1 MSESTPVPRGSAP
14 VPQDPPANETMSLAA
29 ANRLETLRTLRPA
42 QVILTV
48 GVAVVVT
55 TVLVLSIGRLAG
67 FTKLGDR
74 LSGATWSWLG
84 LCALGQI
91 GVFVGY
97 AGAFRTSVAAA
108 GDLFGEPTD
117 TGSDSTDTD
126 TDPEGDTA
134 STSASTDTDDDTAST
149 SASTDTEGDTAS
161 ASTDTD
167 DDTEGDTASASTD
180 TDDDTE
186 GDTASA
192 STDTDDDTEGDT
204 ASASTDA
211 GTGGVPGGAFAN
223 RRGPRVGV
231 WYSLKVALAGFG
243 LTQLVAA
250 GGAAGMAFTFWVM
263 RRLGFSKKNALV
275 QLITL
280 NTAVYFVFGGLGW
293 LGALVGLVDPAVP
306 KAMAVGWVA
315 GFAVVIALALWFTQ
329 PQRKATFGAA
339 EDGPRLRRALAVG
352 VSAAAR
358 VRDCTHTA
366 DGRRLLAWSLL
377 YWAGDLVS
385 LWAALRAFGVTVSA
399 TAIVGA
405 YVTGY
410 LAQSVPIPLI
420 ATGGV
425 DAATTFTLTAVGV
438 PIEVA
443 LLGVVAHR
451 VFAFWLPV
459 IPGLWSATSLVR
471 DEMPANGR
479 RGRLLPGGRG
489 A

>member
-1 MSESTPVPRGSAP
+1 MS
-14 VPQDPPANETMSLAA
+14 PAAT
-29 ANRLETLRTLRPA
+29 NRLEILRTLRPA

-48 GVAVVVT
+48 GVAVLVT
-55 TVLVLSIGRLAG
+55 TVLVLAIGRLAG

-74 LSGATWSWLG
+74 LSGATWGWLG

-91 GVFVGY
+91 GVFIGY
-97 AGAFRTSVAAA
+97 AGAFRTSVAGS
-108 GDLFGEPTD
+108 GDLFGEPGD
-117 TGSDSTDTD
+117 SGSNSTESYTAVG
-126 TDPEGDTA
+126 GDL
-134 STSASTDTDDDTAST
+134 
-149 SASTDTEGDTAS
+149 
-161 ASTDTD
+161 
-167 DDTEGDTASASTD
+167 
-180 TDDDTE
+180 
-186 GDTASA
+186 
-192 STDTDDDTEGDT
+192 
-204 ASASTDA
+204 
-211 GTGGVPGGAFAN
+211 AN

-263 RRLGFSKKNALV
+263 RRLGFSKKNAMV

-280 NTAVYFVFGGLGW
+280 NTAVYFVFGGIGW
-293 LGALVGLVDPAVP
+293 LGALVGLADPAVP
-306 KAMAVGWVA
+306 RAMAVSWLA
-315 GFAVVIALALWFTQ
+315 GFAAVIALALWFTQ
-329 PQRKATFGAA
+329 PERAAALTSA
-339 EDGPRLRRALAVG
+339 EDAPRFRRALAVG

-358 VRDCTHTA
+358 VRGLTHTA

-399 TAIVGA
+399 TALVGA

-459 IPGLWSATSLVR
+459 IPGLWSATALVR
-471 DEMPANGR
+471 DEMPAKDGHPKR
-479 RGRLLPGGRG
+479 
-489 A
+489 

>member
-29 ANRLETLRTLRPA
+29 ANRLEALRTLRPA

-55 TVLVLSIGRLAG
+55 AVLVLSIGRLAG

-74 LSGATWSWLG
+74 LSGATWGWLG

-117 TGSDSTDTD
+117 TGTASASTGTD
-126 TDPEGDTA
+126 DDPEGDT
-134 STSASTDTDDDTAST
+134 
-149 SASTDTEGDTAS
+149 
-161 ASTDTD
+161 
-167 DDTEGDTASASTD
+167 
-180 TDDDTE
+180 
-186 GDTASA
+186 
-192 STDTDDDTEGDT
+192 
-204 ASASTDA
+204 

-223 RRGPRVGV
+223 RRGPRVGI

-280 NTAVYFVFGGLGW
+280 NTAVYFVFGWLGW

-306 KAMAVGWVA
+306 KAMAVGWLV
-315 GFAVVIALALWFTQ
+315 GFAAVIALALWFTQ
-329 PQRKATFGAA
+329 PQRKATFDAA

-425 DAATTFTLTAVGV
+425 DAATTFTLTVVGV

>member
-1 MSESTPVPRGSAP
+1 MSESTPAPSGSAH
-14 VPQDPPANETMSLAA
+14 VPQDPPATEAMSPAA
-29 ANRLETLRTLRPA
+29 MNRLEALRTLRPA

-74 LSGATWSWLG
+74 LSGATWGWLG

-91 GVFVGY
+91 GVFIGY
-97 AGAFRTSVAAA
+97 AGAFRTSVAGS
-108 GDLFGEPTD
+108 GDLFGEPGDIGSGGTD
-117 TGSDSTDTD
+117 SYTAVG
-126 TDPEGDTA
+126 GDL
-134 STSASTDTDDDTAST
+134 
-149 SASTDTEGDTAS
+149 
-161 ASTDTD
+161 
-167 DDTEGDTASASTD
+167 
-180 TDDDTE
+180 
-186 GDTASA
+186 
-192 STDTDDDTEGDT
+192 
-204 ASASTDA
+204 
-211 GTGGVPGGAFAN
+211 AN
-223 RRGPRVGV
+223 RRGPRVAV

-250 GGAAGMAFTFWVM
+250 GGAAGMAFTFWVI
-263 RRLGFSKKNALV
+263 RRLGFSKKSAMV

-280 NTAVYFVFGGLGW
+280 NTAVYFVFGGIGW

-306 KAMAVGWVA
+306 KAMAVSWLA
-315 GFAVVIALALWFTQ
+315 GFAAVIALALWFTQ
-329 PQRKATFGAA
+329 PERAAALTAA
-339 EDGPRLRRALAVG
+339 EDETRFRRALDVG

-358 VRDCTHTA
+358 VRAFTHTA

-399 TAIVGA
+399 TALVGA

-459 IPGLWSATSLVR
+459 IPGLWSATTLVR
-471 DEMPANGR
+471 DEMPVNGG
-479 RGRLLPGGRG
+479 RGRLLRGGRG

>member
-1 MSESTPVPRGSAP
+1 MSGHTPMPRRAAP
-14 VPQDPPANETMSLAA
+14 DSQDSLATVTMSPAA
-29 ANRLETLRTLRPA
+29 ANRLEALRALRPG
-42 QVILTV
+42 QVILAV
-48 GVAVVVT
+48 GVAVIVT
-55 TVLVLSIGRLAG
+55 TVLVVSIGRLAG
-67 FTKLGDR
+67 FTKLGDT
-74 LSGATWSWLG
+74 LSGATWGWLG

-97 AGAFRTSVAAA
+97 AGAFRASVAGS
-108 GDLFGEPTD
+108 GDLIGEPANIA
-117 TGSDSTDTD
+117 SDDTD
-126 TDPEGDTA
+126 GKPEGDT
-134 STSASTDTDDDTAST
+134 STSTGTGTDGKP
-149 SASTDTEGDTAS
+149 EGDTGADGDPGSDFAS
-161 ASTDTD
+161 
-167 DDTEGDTASASTD
+167 
-180 TDDDTE
+180 
-186 GDTASA
+186 
-192 STDTDDDTEGDT
+192 
-204 ASASTDA
+204 
-211 GTGGVPGGAFAN
+211 

-231 WYSLKVALAGFG
+231 SYSLKVALAGFA

-263 RRLGFSKKNALV
+263 RRLGFSKKNAMV

-306 KAMAVGWVA
+306 KAMAVGWLA
-315 GFAVVIALALWFTQ
+315 GFAAVIALALWFTQ
-329 PQRKATFGAA
+329 PQRKATFGAD
-339 EDGPRLRRALAVG
+339 EDGPRLRRALDVG
-352 VSAAAR
+352 ISAAAR
-358 VRDCTHTA
+358 VRDCTHTS

-377 YWAGDLVS
+377 YWVGDLAS
-385 LWAALRAFGVTVSA
+385 LWAALQAFGVTVSA

-425 DAATTFTLTAVGV
+425 DAATTFTLAAVGV

-451 VFAFWLPV
+451 VFAFWLPM

-471 DEMPANGR
+471 DERPAKHDSAKR
-479 RGRLLPGGRG
+479 
-489 A
+489 

>member
-1 MSESTPVPRGSAP
+1 MSESTPAPHGSAP
-14 VPQDPPANETMSLAA
+14 VPQDPPATVAMSPAA
-29 ANRLETLRTLRPA
+29 TNRLEILRTLRPA

-74 LSGATWSWLG
+74 LSGATWGWLG

-91 GVFVGY
+91 GVFIGY
-97 AGAFRTSVAAA
+97 AGAFRTSVASS
-108 GDLFGEPTD
+108 GDLFGEP
-117 TGSDSTDTD
+117 
-126 TDPEGDTA
+126 GDISSSGTESYTA
-134 STSASTDTDDDTAST
+134 VG
-149 SASTDTEGDTAS
+149 GDL
-161 ASTDTD
+161 
-167 DDTEGDTASASTD
+167 
-180 TDDDTE
+180 
-186 GDTASA
+186 
-192 STDTDDDTEGDT
+192 
-204 ASASTDA
+204 
-211 GTGGVPGGAFAN
+211 AN

-250 GGAAGMAFTFWVM
+250 GGAAGMAFTFWVI
-263 RRLGFSKKNALV
+263 RRLGFARKNAMV

-280 NTAVYFVFGGLGW
+280 NTAVYFVFGGIGW
-293 LGALVGLVDPAVP
+293 LGALVGLADPAVP
-306 KAMAVGWVA
+306 KAMAVSWLA
-315 GFAVVIALALWFTQ
+315 GFAAVIALALWFTQ
-329 PQRKATFGAA
+329 PERAAALTSA
-339 EDGPRLRRALAVG
+339 EDAPRLRRALDVG

-358 VRDCTHTA
+358 VRGFTHTA

-399 TAIVGA
+399 TALVGA

-459 IPGLWSATSLVR
+459 IPGLWSATGAR
-471 DEMPANGR
+471 AR
-479 RGRLLPGGRG
+479 RE
-489 A
+489 AC

>member
-1 MSESTPVPRGSAP
+1 MSESTPAPHGSAP
-14 VPQDPPANETMSLAA
+14 VPQDPPATEAMSPAA
-29 ANRLETLRTLRPA
+29 MNRLEALRTLRPA

-48 GVAVVVT
+48 GVAMVVT

-74 LSGATWSWLG
+74 LSGATWGWLG

-91 GVFVGY
+91 GVFIGY
-97 AGAFRTSVAAA
+97 AGAFRTSVAGS
-108 GDLFGEPTD
+108 GDLFGEPGD
-117 TGSDSTDTD
+117 IGSGGTGSYSAAG
-126 TDPEGDTA
+126 GDL
-134 STSASTDTDDDTAST
+134 
-149 SASTDTEGDTAS
+149 
-161 ASTDTD
+161 
-167 DDTEGDTASASTD
+167 
-180 TDDDTE
+180 
-186 GDTASA
+186 
-192 STDTDDDTEGDT
+192 
-204 ASASTDA
+204 
-211 GTGGVPGGAFAN
+211 AN

-250 GGAAGMAFTFWVM
+250 GGAAGMAFTFWVI
-263 RRLGFSKKNALV
+263 RRLGFSKKNAMV

-280 NTAVYFVFGGLGW
+280 NTAVYFVFGGIGW
-293 LGALVGLVDPAVP
+293 LGALVGLVDTAVP
-306 KAMAVGWVA
+306 KAMAVSWLA
-315 GFAVVIALALWFTQ
+315 GFAAVIALALWFTQ
-329 PQRKATFGAA
+329 PERAAALTSA
-339 EDGPRLRRALAVG
+339 EDETRFRRALAVG

-358 VRDCTHTA
+358 VRAFTHTA

-459 IPGLWSATSLVR
+459 IPGLWSATALVR
-471 DEMPANGR
+471 DEMPVNGGK
-479 RGRLLPGGRG
+479 GRLLPGGGG

>member
-1 MSESTPVPRGSAP
+1 MSESTPAPRGSAH
-14 VPQDPPANETMSLAA
+14 VPQDPPATEAMSPAA
-29 ANRLETLRTLRPA
+29 TNRLETLRTLRPA

-48 GVAVVVT
+48 GVAAVVT

-74 LSGATWSWLG
+74 LSGATWGWLG

-91 GVFVGY
+91 GVFIGY
-97 AGAFRTSVAAA
+97 AGAFRTSVAGS
-108 GDLFGEPTD
+108 GDLFGEPGD
-117 TGSDSTDTD
+117 IGSSGTGSYTAVG
-126 TDPEGDTA
+126 GDI
-134 STSASTDTDDDTAST
+134 
-149 SASTDTEGDTAS
+149 
-161 ASTDTD
+161 
-167 DDTEGDTASASTD
+167 
-180 TDDDTE
+180 
-186 GDTASA
+186 
-192 STDTDDDTEGDT
+192 
-204 ASASTDA
+204 
-211 GTGGVPGGAFAN
+211 AN

-250 GGAAGMAFTFWVM
+250 GGAAGMAFTFWVI
-263 RRLGFSKKNALV
+263 RRLGFSKKNAMV

-280 NTAVYFVFGGLGW
+280 NTAVYFVFGWLGW

-306 KAMAVGWVA
+306 RAMAVSWLA
-315 GFAVVIALALWFTQ
+315 GFATVIALALWFTQ
-329 PQRKATFGAA
+329 PQRAAALTSA

-358 VRDCTHTA
+358 VRSCTHTA

-471 DEMPANGR
+471 DEMPAKHGSAKR
-479 RGRLLPGGRG
+479 
-489 A
+489 

>member
-1 MSESTPVPRGSAP
+1 MSESTPAPRGSAP
-14 VPQDPPANETMSLAA
+14 VPQDPLATEPMSPAAT
-29 ANRLETLRTLRPA
+29 NRLEALRTLRPA

-74 LSGATWSWLG
+74 LSGATWGWLG

-91 GVFVGY
+91 GVFIGY
-97 AGAFRTSVAAA
+97 AGAFRTSVAGS
-108 GDLFGEPTD
+108 GDLFGEPGD
-117 TGSDSTDTD
+117 ISSSGTGSYTAVG
-126 TDPEGDTA
+126 GDL
-134 STSASTDTDDDTAST
+134 
-149 SASTDTEGDTAS
+149 
-161 ASTDTD
+161 
-167 DDTEGDTASASTD
+167 
-180 TDDDTE
+180 
-186 GDTASA
+186 
-192 STDTDDDTEGDT
+192 
-204 ASASTDA
+204 
-211 GTGGVPGGAFAN
+211 AN

-250 GGAAGMAFTFWVM
+250 GGAAGMAFTFWVI
-263 RRLGFSKKNALV
+263 RRLGFSKKNAMV

-280 NTAVYFVFGGLGW
+280 NTAVYFVFGGIGW
-293 LGALVGLVDPAVP
+293 LGALVGLGDPAVP
-306 KAMAVGWVA
+306 RAMAVSWLA
-315 GFAVVIALALWFTQ
+315 GFAAVIALALWFTQ
-329 PQRKATFGAA
+329 PERAAALTSA
-339 EDGPRLRRALAVG
+339 EDAPRLRRALDVG

-358 VRDCTHTA
+358 VRGFTHTA

-385 LWAALRAFGVTVSA
+385 LWAALRAFGVSVPVA
-399 TAIVGA
+399 ALVGA

-459 IPGLWSATSLVR
+459 IPGLWSATALVR
-471 DEMPANGR
+471 DEKPANGR
-479 RGRLLPGGRG
+479 KDRRLRGGRG

>member
-1 MSESTPVPRGSAP
+1 MSESTPAPRGSAP
-14 VPQDPPANETMSLAA
+14 VPQDPLATEPMSPAAT
-29 ANRLETLRTLRPA
+29 NRLEALRTLRPA

-74 LSGATWSWLG
+74 LSGATWGWLG

-91 GVFVGY
+91 GVFIGY
-97 AGAFRTSVAAA
+97 AGAFRTSVAGS
-108 GDLFGEPTD
+108 GDLFGEPGD
-117 TGSDSTDTD
+117 ISSSGTGSYTAVG
-126 TDPEGDTA
+126 GDL
-134 STSASTDTDDDTAST
+134 
-149 SASTDTEGDTAS
+149 
-161 ASTDTD
+161 
-167 DDTEGDTASASTD
+167 
-180 TDDDTE
+180 
-186 GDTASA
+186 
-192 STDTDDDTEGDT
+192 
-204 ASASTDA
+204 
-211 GTGGVPGGAFAN
+211 AN

-250 GGAAGMAFTFWVM
+250 GGAAGMAFTFWVI
-263 RRLGFSKKNALV
+263 RRLGFSKKNAMV

-280 NTAVYFVFGGLGW
+280 NTAVYFVFGGIGW
-293 LGALVGLVDPAVP
+293 LGALVGLGDPAVP
-306 KAMAVGWVA
+306 KAMAVSWLA
-315 GFAVVIALALWFTQ
+315 GFAAVIALALWFTQ
-329 PQRKATFGAA
+329 PERAA
-339 EDGPRLRRALAVG
+339 ALTSTEDAPRLRRALDVG

-358 VRDCTHTA
+358 VRGFTHTA

-385 LWAALRAFGVTVSA
+385 LWAALRAFGVSVPVA
-399 TAIVGA
+399 AIVGA

-459 IPGLWSATSLVR
+459 IPGLWSATALVR
-471 DEMPANGR
+471 DEQPANGR
-479 RGRLLPGGRG
+479 RGRRLRGGRG

>member
-1 MSESTPVPRGSAP
+1 MSESTPAPHGSAH
-14 VPQDPPANETMSLAA
+14 VPQDPPATEAMSPAA
-29 ANRLETLRTLRPA
+29 TNRLEALRTLRPA

-74 LSGATWSWLG
+74 LSGATWGWLG

-91 GVFVGY
+91 GVFIGY
-97 AGAFRTSVAAA
+97 AGAFRTSVAGS
-108 GDLFGEPTD
+108 GDLFGEPGD
-117 TGSDSTDTD
+117 IGSSGTGSYTAVG
-126 TDPEGDTA
+126 GDL
-134 STSASTDTDDDTAST
+134 
-149 SASTDTEGDTAS
+149 
-161 ASTDTD
+161 
-167 DDTEGDTASASTD
+167 
-180 TDDDTE
+180 
-186 GDTASA
+186 
-192 STDTDDDTEGDT
+192 
-204 ASASTDA
+204 
-211 GTGGVPGGAFAN
+211 AN

-250 GGAAGMAFTFWVM
+250 GGAAGMAFTFWVI
-263 RRLGFSKKNALV
+263 RRLGFSKKNAMV

-280 NTAVYFVFGGLGW
+280 NTAVYFVFGGIGW
-293 LGALVGLVDPAVP
+293 LGALVGLGDPAVP
-306 KAMAVGWVA
+306 RAMAVSWLA
-315 GFAVVIALALWFTQ
+315 GFAAVIALALWFTQ
-329 PQRKATFGAA
+329 PERAAALTSA
-339 EDGPRLRRALAVG
+339 EDAPRLRRALDVG

-358 VRDCTHTA
+358 VRGFTHTA

-399 TAIVGA
+399 AALVGA

-459 IPGLWSATSLVR
+459 IPGLWSATALVR
-471 DEMPANGR
+471 DEKPANGR
-479 RGRLLPGGRG
+479 RGRLLRGGRG

>member
-1 MSESTPVPRGSAP
+1 MSESTPAPRGSAP
-14 VPQDPPANETMSLAA
+14 VPQDPLATEPMSPAAT
-29 ANRLETLRTLRPA
+29 NRLEILRTLRPA

-74 LSGATWSWLG
+74 LSGATWGWLG

-91 GVFVGY
+91 GVFIGY
-97 AGAFRTSVAAA
+97 AGAFRTSVAGS
-108 GDLFGEPTD
+108 GDLFGEPGD
-117 TGSDSTDTD
+117 ISSSGTGSYTAVG
-126 TDPEGDTA
+126 GDL
-134 STSASTDTDDDTAST
+134 
-149 SASTDTEGDTAS
+149 
-161 ASTDTD
+161 
-167 DDTEGDTASASTD
+167 
-180 TDDDTE
+180 
-186 GDTASA
+186 
-192 STDTDDDTEGDT
+192 
-204 ASASTDA
+204 
-211 GTGGVPGGAFAN
+211 AN

-250 GGAAGMAFTFWVM
+250 GGAAGMAFTFWVI
-263 RRLGFSKKNALV
+263 RRLGFSKKNAMV

-280 NTAVYFVFGGLGW
+280 NTAVYFVFGGIGW
-293 LGALVGLVDPAVP
+293 LGALVGLGDPAVP
-306 KAMAVGWVA
+306 KAMAVSWLA
-315 GFAVVIALALWFTQ
+315 GFAAVIALALWFTQ
-329 PQRKATFGAA
+329 PERAA
-339 EDGPRLRRALAVG
+339 ALTSTEDAPRLRRALDVG

-358 VRDCTHTA
+358 VRGFTHTA

-385 LWAALRAFGVTVSA
+385 LWAALRAFGVSVPVA
-399 TAIVGA
+399 AIVGA

-459 IPGLWSATSLVR
+459 IPGLWSATALVR
-471 DEMPANGR
+471 DEQPANGR
-479 RGRLLPGGRG
+479 RGRRLRGGRG

>member
-1 MSESTPVPRGSAP
+1 MSESTPAPRGSAP
-14 VPQDPPANETMSLAA
+14 VPQDPLATEPMSPAAT
-29 ANRLETLRTLRPA
+29 NRLEALRTLRPA

-74 LSGATWSWLG
+74 LSGATWGWLG

-91 GVFVGY
+91 GVFIGY
-97 AGAFRTSVAAA
+97 AGAFRTSVAGS
-108 GDLFGEPTD
+108 GDLFGEPGD
-117 TGSDSTDTD
+117 ISSSGTGSYTAVG
-126 TDPEGDTA
+126 GDL
-134 STSASTDTDDDTAST
+134 
-149 SASTDTEGDTAS
+149 
-161 ASTDTD
+161 
-167 DDTEGDTASASTD
+167 
-180 TDDDTE
+180 
-186 GDTASA
+186 
-192 STDTDDDTEGDT
+192 
-204 ASASTDA
+204 
-211 GTGGVPGGAFAN
+211 AN

-250 GGAAGMAFTFWVM
+250 GGAAGMAFTFWVI
-263 RRLGFSKKNALV
+263 RRLGFSKKNAMV

-280 NTAVYFVFGGLGW
+280 NTAVYFVFGGIGW
-293 LGALVGLVDPAVP
+293 LGALVGLGDPAVP
-306 KAMAVGWVA
+306 RAMAVSWLA
-315 GFAVVIALALWFTQ
+315 GFAAVIALALWFTQ
-329 PQRKATFGAA
+329 PERAAALTSA
-339 EDGPRLRRALAVG
+339 EDAPRLRRALDVG

-358 VRDCTHTA
+358 VRGFTHTA

-385 LWAALRAFGVTVSA
+385 LWAALRAFGVSVPVA
-399 TAIVGA
+399 ALVGA

-459 IPGLWSATSLVR
+459 IPGLWSATALVR
-471 DEMPANGR
+471 DEKPANGR
-479 RGRLLPGGRG
+479 KGRRLRGGRG

>member
-1 MSESTPVPRGSAP
+1 MSESTPAPRGSAP
-14 VPQDPPANETMSLAA
+14 VPQDPLATEPMSPAAT
-29 ANRLETLRTLRPA
+29 NRLEILRTLRPA

-74 LSGATWSWLG
+74 LSGATWGWLG

-91 GVFVGY
+91 GVFIGY
-97 AGAFRTSVAAA
+97 AGAFRTSVAGS
-108 GDLFGEPTD
+108 GDLFGEPGD
-117 TGSDSTDTD
+117 ISLSGTGSYTAVG
-126 TDPEGDTA
+126 GDL
-134 STSASTDTDDDTAST
+134 
-149 SASTDTEGDTAS
+149 
-161 ASTDTD
+161 
-167 DDTEGDTASASTD
+167 
-180 TDDDTE
+180 
-186 GDTASA
+186 
-192 STDTDDDTEGDT
+192 
-204 ASASTDA
+204 
-211 GTGGVPGGAFAN
+211 AN

-250 GGAAGMAFTFWVM
+250 GGAAGMAFTFWVI
-263 RRLGFSKKNALV
+263 RRLGFSKKNAMV

-280 NTAVYFVFGGLGW
+280 NTAVYFVFGGIGW
-293 LGALVGLVDPAVP
+293 LGALVGLGDPAVP
-306 KAMAVGWVA
+306 KAMAVSWLA
-315 GFAVVIALALWFTQ
+315 GFAAVIALALWFTQ
-329 PQRKATFGAA
+329 PERAAALTSA
-339 EDGPRLRRALAVG
+339 EDAPRLRRALDVG

-358 VRDCTHTA
+358 VRGFTHTA

-385 LWAALRAFGVTVSA
+385 LWAALRAFGVSVPVA
-399 TAIVGA
+399 ALVGA

-459 IPGLWSATSLVR
+459 IPGLWSATALVR
-471 DEMPANGR
+471 DEKPANGR
-479 RGRLLPGGRG
+479 RGRLLQGGRG

>member
-1 MSESTPVPRGSAP
+1 MSESTPAPHGSAP
-14 VPQDPPANETMSLAA
+14 VPRDPPATEAMSPAA
-29 ANRLETLRTLRPA
+29 MNRLEALRTLRPA

-48 GVAVVVT
+48 GVAMVVT

-74 LSGATWSWLG
+74 LSGATWGWLG

-91 GVFVGY
+91 GVFIGY
-97 AGAFRTSVAAA
+97 AGAFRTSVAGS
-108 GDLFGEPTD
+108 GDLFGEPGD
-117 TGSDSTDTD
+117 IGSGGTGSYSAAG
-126 TDPEGDTA
+126 GDL
-134 STSASTDTDDDTAST
+134 
-149 SASTDTEGDTAS
+149 
-161 ASTDTD
+161 
-167 DDTEGDTASASTD
+167 
-180 TDDDTE
+180 
-186 GDTASA
+186 
-192 STDTDDDTEGDT
+192 
-204 ASASTDA
+204 
-211 GTGGVPGGAFAN
+211 AN

-250 GGAAGMAFTFWVM
+250 GGAAGMAFTFWVI
-263 RRLGFSKKNALV
+263 RRLGFSKKNAMV

-280 NTAVYFVFGGLGW
+280 NTAVYFVFGGIGW
-293 LGALVGLVDPAVP
+293 LGALVGLVDTAVP
-306 KAMAVGWVA
+306 KAMAVSWLA
-315 GFAVVIALALWFTQ
+315 GFAAVIALALWFTQ
-329 PQRKATFGAA
+329 PERAAALTSA
-339 EDGPRLRRALAVG
+339 EDETRFRRALAVG

-358 VRDCTHTA
+358 VRAFTHTA

-459 IPGLWSATSLVR
+459 IPGLWSATALVR
-471 DEMPANGR
+471 DEMPVNGGK
-479 RGRLLPGGRG
+479 GRLLPGGGG

>member
-1 MSESTPVPRGSAP
+1 MSESTPAPRGSAP
-14 VPQDPPANETMSLAA
+14 VPQDPLATEPMSPAAT
-29 ANRLETLRTLRPA
+29 NRLEALRTLRPA

-74 LSGATWSWLG
+74 LSGATWGWLG

-91 GVFVGY
+91 GVFIGY
-97 AGAFRTSVAAA
+97 AGAFRTSVAGS
-108 GDLFGEPTD
+108 GDLFGELGD
-117 TGSDSTDTD
+117 ISSSGTGSYTAVG
-126 TDPEGDTA
+126 GDL
-134 STSASTDTDDDTAST
+134 
-149 SASTDTEGDTAS
+149 
-161 ASTDTD
+161 
-167 DDTEGDTASASTD
+167 
-180 TDDDTE
+180 
-186 GDTASA
+186 
-192 STDTDDDTEGDT
+192 
-204 ASASTDA
+204 
-211 GTGGVPGGAFAN
+211 AN

-250 GGAAGMAFTFWVM
+250 GGAAGMAFTFWVI
-263 RRLGFSKKNALV
+263 RRLGFSKKNAMV

-280 NTAVYFVFGGLGW
+280 NTAVYFVFGGIGW
-293 LGALVGLVDPAVP
+293 LGALVGLRDPAVP
-306 KAMAVGWVA
+306 RAMAVSWLA
-315 GFAVVIALALWFTQ
+315 GFAAVIALALWFTQ
-329 PQRKATFGAA
+329 PERAA
-339 EDGPRLRRALAVG
+339 ALTSTEDAPRLRRALDVG

-358 VRDCTHTA
+358 VRGFTHTA

-385 LWAALRAFGVTVSA
+385 LWAALRAFGVSVPVA
-399 TAIVGA
+399 AIVGA

-459 IPGLWSATSLVR
+459 IPGLWSATALVR
-471 DEMPANGR
+471 DEQPANGR
-479 RGRLLPGGRG
+479 RGRRLRGGRG